1 MTRKRERAREGEG
14 CPAAKGDPCKPQLLE
29 KKRETKGKNEGQ
41 TKGGESVVQEENTW
55 KENKP
60 RLKKDEKKA

>member
-41 TKGGESVVQEENTW
+41 TKGGKSVVQEEKNT
-55 KENKP
+55 
-60 RLKKDEKKA
+60 